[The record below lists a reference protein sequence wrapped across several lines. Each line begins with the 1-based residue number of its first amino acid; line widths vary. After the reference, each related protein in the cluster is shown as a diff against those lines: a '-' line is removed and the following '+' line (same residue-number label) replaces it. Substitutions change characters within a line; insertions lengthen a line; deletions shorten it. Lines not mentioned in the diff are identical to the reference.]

1 MTHFKNFVSSCY
13 LVICENASVGSAQA
27 QTQNGRVY
35 LFSRGDSEMI
45 YPRLLVFVNEGA
57 DLGVAQGGALRSAY
71 PFT

>member
-1 MTHFKNFVSSCY
+1 MIFRF
-13 LVICENASVGSAQA
+13 CEYASVGSAQA

-57 DLGVAQGGALRSAY
+57 DLGVAQGGALGSAY